1 MLRKV
6 FVIAASLLAGCASTG
21 PAPVPAPIRA
31 ITYETGA
38 CFGTCPVYS
47 VTVSS
52 DGAGRFEG
60 RRFTGATGPQSF
72 TVTPAQFAAFE
83 AALAPYRP
91 KSGEVDYSAPPLCGR
106 MATDMPS
113 VDVRWDEPGRAHLH
127 YYYGCD
133 REKYAV
139 MADALRHAVD
149 ALPIAAF
156 IRAP

>member
-6 FVIAASLLAGCASTG
+6 FVIAAVMLAGCAPVG
-21 PAPVPAPIRA
+21 PAASPGPIRA
-31 ITYETGA
+31 ISYETGA
-38 CFGTCPVYS
+38 CFGTCPVYG
-47 VTVSS
+47 VTVAS
-52 DGAGRFEG
+52 DGTGRFEG
-60 RRFTGATGPQSF
+60 RRFTAVTEPRSF

-91 KSGEVDYSAPPLCGR
+91 KSGKADYSGPPLCER

-113 VDVRWDEPGRAHLH
+113 VDIDWDGPEPAHLH

-133 REKYAV
+133 REKYAA

-149 ALPIAAF
+149 VLPIGAL